1 MAKNSKD
8 KAYEL
13 FQDEE
18 EELDFGLIKFLKNK
32 EYDLAYE
39 IKESEGQNFICIC
52 DIDYNDDF
60 DTLTIPKTIDGLP
73 VREIGAFAF
82 SECPFKN
89 AVLPEGLEIIHN
101 DAFAECENLEKINIP
116 GTVQTIESGAFEYC
130 HNLVQVNFNE
140 GLQKIEGSAFHETKL
155 SHINFPDS
163 LTFIGHWSFQRTQL
177 NSVKFGKGLK
187 SIEYCAFDGCES
199 LEKVTFEE
207 GLEFIGEYAFKAN
220 SLLKTVKLPDSL
232 ITLGY
237 GAFDNCSA
245 LESIYLGKNL
255 AEINFSEEGETDV
268 YSDFLYD
275 CPKLEK
281 IEVFP
286 HNKFFKVI
294 DGLLYDAEKKI
305 LIKIPT
311 AINKNTITIPKW
323 VEKISSHCLLD
334 KNLKR
339 INIKSPSIEGMRA
352 SGINAGT
359 VKTISCI
366 PDSNIESFAKK
377 GRINITP
384 LSTAINDF
392 LDNIVNTEKEH

>member
-13 FQDEE
+13 FQDED

-82 SECPFKN
+82 SECSFKN
-89 AVLPEGLEIIHN
+89 TILPEGLEIIHN
-101 DAFAECENLEKINIP
+101 DAFTECENLEKINIP
-116 GTVQTIESGAFEYC
+116 GTVQTIENGAFEYC
-130 HNLVQVNFNE
+130 HNLVQVDFNE
-140 GLQKIEGSAFHETKL
+140 GLQRIEGSAFYETKL

-163 LTFIGHWSFQRTQL
+163 LTFVGHCSFQRTQL

-220 SLLKTVKLPDSL
+220 SSLKTVKLPDSL

-237 GAFDNCSA
+237 SAFDDCSA
-245 LESIYLGKNL
+245 LESIYLGETL
-255 AEINFSEEGETDV
+255 AEINFSEEGETNE
-268 YSDFLYD
+268 YSDFLYG
-275 CPKLEK
+275 CTKLGK
-281 IEVFP
+281 IEVSP
-286 HNKFFKVI
+286 QNKFFKVI
-294 DGLLYDAEKKI
+294 DGILYDTEKKT

-311 AINKNTITIPKW
+311 AINKNIISIPKW

-334 KNLKR
+334 KDFKR
-339 INIKSPSIEGMRA
+339 IDIKSPSIGGIQA
-352 SGINAGT
+352 SGINART
-359 VKTISCI
+359 VRTISCI
-366 PDSNIESFAKK
+366 PDSDIESFAKK
-377 GRINITP
+377 GRINIAP

-392 LDNIVNTEKEH
+392 LDNIVNTDKEH